1 MFYIF
6 LCCCDLKDDEKR
18 QISDMYEKLMPK
30 LINYSQVRL
39 IDPSYAE
46 DVVQTAFI
54 ILMEKYDN
62 LERDNINFWIY
73 QVVDNLIKNQNRKE
87 KSKKSKFVNIDIDE
101 LKNEECFCFEHV
113 SYAKDILSRELS
125 ETESDFF
132 NTYFVLC
139 ESHETAAKKYN
150 ISINASKA
158 RKCRIKTRVVLILKE
173 NGITPQ
179 GITSK

>member
-6 LCCCDLKDDEKR
+6 LCCCGLKDDDKR
-18 QISDMYEKLMPK
+18 QISDLYEELMPK

-46 DVVQTAFI
+46 DLVQTAFI

-62 LERDNINFWIY
+62 LERDNIDFWIF

-87 KSKKSKFVNIDIDE
+87 KCKKSKFVNIDIDE
-101 LKNEECFCFEHV
+101 LKNEECFHFEHI

-125 ETESDFF
+125 ETELEIF

-139 ESHETAAKKYN
+139 GSHETAAKKYN

-158 RKCRIKTRVVLILKE
+158 RKSRIKARVILILKE
-173 NGITPQ
+173 NGIIPQ
-179 GITSK
+179 CTTEK